1 MLDSTAPSLL
11 RLSPRL
17 FAIRHRRLR
26 RRTGI
31 RQWRPSFSR
40 ARHPA
45 QHRHRQPE
53 TDALRHATIY
63 SGLTTTGSAA
73 AQRSYYFRP
82 LDTGAPSFP
91 YVFST
96 GSELVV
102 APNAIYF
109 DRLFQNPQIDQ
120 TELSLQQELSRR
132 TALTITYLGSYA
144 HELPNFIDTNVDL
157 NALGVLNYTIEDP
170 QHLGPIKGGAY
181 TTKFFYQRLNP
192 SYHAITD
199 ITSEANARYQ
209 AAVVRLTRRMGRAFS
224 INVGYTYSHAIDD
237 NQNESTFA
245 DNNDVYDPTN
255 PSLEHGNSN
264 FDVRQRASGS
274 IVAQTPWHLRGFAGV
289 LLNGYSLGTSGEWRT
304 GLPYTMRTTGAI
316 PAHSCSYQEYL

>member
-1 MLDSTAPSLL
+1 MLALERRPVNDRHGFLRPCWIPLLLLFFAFHLASSQSGTGGSVAGQVSDS
-11 RLSPRL
+11 
-17 FAIRHRRLR
+17 
-26 RRTGI
+26 GG
-31 RQWRPSFSR
+31 PSFSR

-170 QHLGPIKGGAY
+170 QHLGPIKEAHTPPSSSTSALIPA
-181 TTKFFYQRLNP
+181 TTLSP
-192 SYHAITD
+192 
-199 ITSEANARYQ
+199 TSPA
-209 AAVVRLTRRMGRAFS
+209 RLTPAIRRRWSASPVAWAEHLVSMSVTHTR
-224 INVGYTYSHAIDD
+224 TP
-237 NQNESTFA
+237 STTIR
-245 DNNDVYDPTN
+245 TN
-255 PSLEHGNSN
+255 PPSQT
-264 FDVRQRASGS
+264 QRR
-274 IVAQTPWHLRGFAGV
+274 L
-289 LLNGYSLGTSGEWRT
+289 
-304 GLPYTMRTTGAI
+304 
-316 PAHSCSYQEYL
+316 